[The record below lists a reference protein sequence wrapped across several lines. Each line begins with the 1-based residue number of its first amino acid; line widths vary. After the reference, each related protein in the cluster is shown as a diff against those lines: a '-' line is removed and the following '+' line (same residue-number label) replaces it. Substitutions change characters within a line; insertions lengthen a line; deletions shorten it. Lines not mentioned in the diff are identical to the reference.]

1 MSNTTAVGIGINVAN
16 KFQQEITNSSGSLF
30 VHSYEIS
37 IVNNLKSPVKLLSR
51 EWNICHLMHGTSHVF
66 GEGVV
71 GKQPVLL
78 PGEYYTYT
86 SACELLTPIGSMH
99 GKYFFQNIHSKELF
113 SVNIPKFDLY
123 YPPILN

>member
-1 MSNTTAVGIGINVAN
+1 MSNTTAVGIEINVAN
-16 KFQQEITNSSGSLF
+16 KFRQEISNSAGYMF

-37 IVNNLKSPVKLLSR
+37 IVNNLRSTVKLLSR
-51 EWNICHLMHGTSHVF
+51 EWNICHLTHGASHVF

-78 PGEYYTYT
+78 PGENFTYT
-86 SACELLTPIGSMH
+86 SGCELLSPIGSMH
-99 GKYFFQNIHSKELF
+99 GKFFFQNLNSMELF
-113 SVNIPKFDLY
+113 SVDIPKFYLY